1 MGRTTH
7 VVRFSLEGVL
17 SGTMEV
23 YVPTEITMYLPDHFE
38 QAEDEEL
45 LRTIAA
51 YPLGALVVQGP
62 NGLDANHVP
71 FLIDEASGDLKKLL
85 AHVARANPLW
95 KDAKDGD
102 EALVIFRADDAYI
115 SPNWYPSK
123 HEFHRQ
129 VPTWN
134 YRVVHVHGR
143 LYIRDD
149 ERFVRGVV
157 ARLTRTHEAQTGSPR
172 PWKMT
177 DSSPEYIDQMLSAIV
192 GIEVEITRMVGKWKL
207 SQNKEERD
215 RVNATDELR
224 KRGEQEISGAMLGTV
239 GGKG

>member
-1 MGRTTH
+1 
-7 VVRFSLEGVL
+7 
-17 SGTMEV
+17 
-23 YVPTEITMYLPDHFE
+23 MYLPNHFE
-38 QAEDEEL
+38 EARDEEL
-45 LRTIAA
+45 LRTITA
-51 YPLGALVVQGP
+51 YPLGALVVNGP
-62 NGLDANHVP
+62 DGLDANHVP
-71 FLIDEASGDLKKLL
+71 FLIDEASGGRKLL

-95 KDAKDGD
+95 KEAKDGD

-143 LYIRDD
+143 LYIRDN

-157 ARLTRTHEAQTGSPR
+157 ARLTRTHEGQAGSPR

-177 DSSPEYIDQMLSAIV
+177 DSSPEYIEQMLANIV
-192 GIEVEITRMVGKWKL
+192 GIEIEITRMVGKWKL

-215 RVNATDELR
+215 RINAADELR
-224 KRGEQEISGAMLGTV
+224 KRGEQEISGAMSRTV
-239 GGKG
+239 ASKS